1 MTLLHPTCCALG
13 ELGNNGV
20 MKFPGEAAERIAR
33 LLLSGGP
40 ATASELAELLGMSST
55 AVRRPLLALC
65 DAGLVAQ
72 TDQPPYGPS
81 RAVRRGRPS
90 QIFSL
95 TDEGRSAC
103 DQGYDGLAL
112 EALRYLRDNGDSDA
126 VEGFAKA
133 RARRLLG
140 VVEDDVASASQQP
153 DPASLAALLT
163 TAGFAA
169 TFEPNEAG
177 SHQLC
182 QHNCPVVEAAKEFP
196 ELCEAETQVMS
207 EILGMHV
214 TRLSTLAQG
223 GHVCTTLIPKEN
235 IHRNATRKVSA

>member
-1 MTLLHPTCCALG
+1 MPAPPNCCALR

-65 DAGLVAQ
+65 EAGLVAQ

-112 EALRYLRDNGDSDA
+112 EALRYLRETGDSKA

-140 VVEDDVASASQQP
+140 VREDGVIPSSVQP
-153 DPASLAALLT
+153 DPQSLAALLT

-196 ELCEAETQVMS
+196 ELCEAETEVMS
-207 EILGMHV
+207 EILGLHV
-214 TRLSTLAQG
+214 TRLATLAQG
-223 GHVCTTLIPKEN
+223 GHVCTTLIPNEN

>member
-1 MTLLHPTCCALG
+1 
-13 ELGNNGV
+13 

-33 LLLSGGP
+33 LLLSDGP
-40 ATASELAELLGMSST
+40 ATARELAELLGMSST

-65 DAGLVAQ
+65 EAGLVAQ
-72 TDQPPYGPS
+72 TGQPPYGPS

-112 EALRYLRDNGDSDA
+112 EALRYLRDTGDANA

-140 VVEDDVASASQQP
+140 VREDGSVSSSGQP
-153 DPASLAALLT
+153 DPESLAALLT
-163 TAGFAA
+163 IAGFAA

-196 ELCEAETQVMS
+196 ELCDAETEVLS
-207 EILGMHV
+207 EILGLHV
-214 TRLSTLAQG
+214 TRLATLAQG

>member
-1 MTLLHPTCCALG
+1 
-13 ELGNNGV
+13 

-40 ATASELAELLGMSST
+40 ATASELAELLGMSAT

-65 DAGLVAQ
+65 EAGLVAQ

-112 EALRYLRDNGDSDA
+112 EALRYLRDAGGSKA

-140 VVEDDVASASQQP
+140 VLEDGIAPSLPNS
-153 DPASLAALLT
+153 DPASVAELLT
-163 TAGFAA
+163 AAGFAA

-177 SHQLC
+177 SNQLC

-196 ELCEAETQVMS
+196 ELCEAETEVLS
-207 EILGMHV
+207 EILGLHV

>member
-1 MTLLHPTCCALG
+1 
-13 ELGNNGV
+13 

-40 ATASELAELLGMSST
+40 ATASELAELLGMSAT

-72 TDQPPYGPS
+72 SDQPPYGPS

-95 TDEGRSAC
+95 TDAGRSAC

-112 EALRYLRDNGDSDA
+112 EALRYMRDHGDSKA
-126 VEGFAKA
+126 VEEFAKA

-140 VVEDDVASASQQP
+140 VQDRDSSAAGQTNPED
-153 DPASLAALLT
+153 LAALLT

-169 TFEPNEAG
+169 TVEPNEAG

-196 ELCEAETQVMS
+196 ELCEAETEVLS
-207 EILGMHV
+207 EILGLHV
-214 TRLSTLAQG
+214 TRLATLAQG
-223 GHVCTTLIPKEN
+223 GHVCTTLIPNQSFSTSPQET